1 MAIKASANI
10 TLVYVS
16 DGTGYTVLLS
26 NESYAFAAGTS
37 AALAGSTS
45 SNVVAYKN
53 TSKVAATITK
63 IGNSAVSGN
72 STGVATGITG
82 LTADVSGNGTT
93 TCKITFKAT
102 TALTAKNGIVTI
114 AITVDGRAF
123 TKDFTFSLAIKGETG
138 QTGPQGPEGK
148 PTGVI
153 VSATEPSTKF
163 DGMLWKHTGT
173 VSGLTKDV
181 TYRWTGTKW
190 ETYLFAATNIKAESL
205 SALSANLGKITAG
218 DIKNSK
224 NTVEFNVAEGWI
236 ESNTAEVSMMYGNGK
251 VGYPAAS
258 FSEGGVYA
266 RLYADKNLATKI
278 NEVEVNGAGVFVNG
292 IDIAGKID
300 ELNRNLEYKTYT
312 PTSVNAN
319 IGNKSI
325 IVKANAYDCKINGFM
340 YLNPA
345 TYDNDTVLFKTPLKP
360 TGTIY
365 FSTTVAG
372 RGFKVLTDGSVR
384 ANGVYT
390 VSAGIYV
397 YFGVSFAIA

>member
-300 ELNRNLEYKTYT
+300 ELNRNMEYKTYT
-312 PTSVNAN
+312 ATNVNSN

-325 IVKANAYDCKINGFM
+325 IIKANAYECKINGFL

-345 TYDNDTVLFKTPLKP
+345 TYDNNTILFKTPLKP

-372 RGFKVLTDGSVR
+372 RGFKVMTDGSVR

>member
-1 MAIKASANI
+1 MAVKASAYI

-26 NESYAFAAGTS
+26 NESHAFAAGTS
-37 AALAGSTS
+37 AALAGNTETKI
-45 SNVVAYKN
+45 NAWKN
-53 TSKVAATITK
+53 TAQIAATITK
-63 IGNSAVSGN
+63 IGSTAVSGN
-72 STGVATGITG
+72 ATGVATGITG

-93 TCKITFKAT
+93 ACKITFKAT
-102 TALTAKNGIVTI
+102 TALTTKTGNVAI
-114 AITVDGRAF
+114 AITVDGKSF
-123 TKDFTFSLAIKGETG
+123 TKDFSFSLALKGAAGDKGE
-138 QTGPQGPEGK
+138 QGE
-148 PTGVI
+148 PTGVV

-190 ETYLFAATNIKAESL
+190 ETYLFSATNIKADKL
-205 SALSANLGKITAG
+205 SAFSADLGTVTAG
-218 DIKNSK
+218 NIKNSK

-312 PTSVNAN
+312 ATNVNSN

-325 IVKANAYDCKINGFM
+325 IVKANAYDCKINGFL

-345 TYDNDTVLFKTPLKP
+345 TYDNDTILFQTPLKP

-372 RGFKVLTDGSVR
+372 RGFKVMTDGSVR

>member
-390 VSAGIYV
+390 VSTGIYV

>member
-372 RGFKVLTDGSVR
+372 RGFKVMTDGSVR